1 MGSRE
6 EGEGKIDLTSD
17 SLGVGGVVKTKRN
30 PLGAVHWWYW
40 VGKKITADKDPRK
53 GGEGGR
59 EVGKGPLPPLS
70 ELLEERVKSAWCHP
84 ARLVRDPGAPGKGHL
99 AFFPA
104 APSPTSTIATTINKP

>member
-40 VGKKITADKDPRK
+40 GGKKITADKDPRK
-53 GGEGGR
+53 GGEGG
-59 EVGKGPLPPLS
+59 KGPLPPPPS
-70 ELLEERVKSAWCHP
+70 ELLGKRVKSAWCHP
-84 ARLVRDPGAPGKGHL
+84 ARLVRDPRAPGKGHL

-104 APSPTSTIATTINKP
+104 APSPSSTIATTINKP